1 MPVRFSMRSC
11 VRAKSKF
18 PPEVVLL
25 ILGFR
30 ILGRPFDKHLDSQ
43 ELNALAPWSPETEGE
58 LHFSTDALRA
68 AASHAQFCTDCGRKL
83 SKYRHFVSG
92 LASAAVSEAA
102 PRGADCPK
110 DEGVDWHEVAAGLWP
125 EWKSKKL
132 IMHAA
137 LCDHCGPLLRAAA
150 RANVELAQ
158 EKKLLVKLKA
168 TSRPDPIPEP
178 LPPTSR
184 SWKLTRWLVPAA
196 ALMLIVVGIVSRPRS
211 SVTPLPGPKFAEFAV
226 RTHRQH
232 ARGSLALDV
241 RLDSQ
246 QKLNEWFKTKL
257 PFSLALPTSP
267 TARGEEPPFHLE
279 GARVLT
285 VSGHSAAYIA
295 YQTQSGPASLLVTPD
310 SVAIAS
316 GGVEAHFKKV
326 TFHYA
331 TVEGYKVVT
340 WSLHGQ
346 TYALVSQEGN
356 STQRSCMV
364 CHSAMRD
371 RDLGHTPTP
380 LQDERKAVEPFL
392 Q

>member
-1 MPVRFSMRSC
+1 MPVRFPMRSC

-18 PPEVVLL
+18 PPEVVLP

-30 ILGRPFDKHLDSQ
+30 ILARPFDKHLDSQ
-43 ELNALAPWSPETEGE
+43 ELDSLVPWSRGTEAE

-68 AASHAQFCTDCGRKL
+68 AASHAQFCTDCGGKL
-83 SKYRHFVSG
+83 SKYRQFVNG
-92 LASAAVSEAA
+92 LASTAVSEAA
-102 PRGADCPK
+102 SRGPDCPK
-110 DEGVDWHEVAAGLWP
+110 DEDADWHEVAAGLWP

-158 EKKLLVKLKA
+158 QKKLLAKLKA
-168 TSRPDPIPEP
+168 TARTESIPEP
-178 LPPTSR
+178 PPPTSR
-184 SWKLTRWLVPAA
+184 SWKSTRWLVPAA
-196 ALMLIVVGIVSRPRS
+196 TLMLIAVAIVSRPRS

-267 TARGEEPPFHLE
+267 TALGEERPYHLE
-279 GARVLT
+279 GARVLN

-295 YQTQSGPASLLVTPD
+295 YRMQSGPASLVVTPD
-310 SVAIAS
+310 SVATAS
-316 GGVEAHFKKV
+316 GGVEARFKQL

-346 TYALVSQEGN
+346 TYALVSEEGN
-356 STQRSCMV
+356 GTQQSCMV

-371 RDLGHTPTP
+371 RDLDHTPTP
-380 LQDERKAVEPFL
+380 LQDDRKAIEPFL